1 MLALE
6 QHIRK
11 SIDDQCLI
19 SADRS
24 VVIGVSGGPDSI
36 CLMHLL
42 CSLDK
47 DLQLTCVYVDHN
59 LRPDESVRESKLV
72 ENQCRRLTLD
82 FVAVPVDVPAEVS
95 ATGESIEACARRLRY
110 AALEEVRRSK
120 QADII
125 AVGHTADDQVEEVL
139 LRLIRGSGLKGLS
152 GMRPKN
158 GRLIRPLLEV
168 TRQEILAYLDSTGH
182 EFCHDS
188 SNESVRFLRNRI
200 RIELLPLLERRFN
213 PSIRTTILNTAKILE
228 IEDDFLTIESDRL
241 FGSIVEVNESDDPC
255 GGQRNLSISAERL
268 AGCHTALRRRILEHA
283 CWETGCRPDFKKIIK
298 IEALLDSAG
307 SGAELHLQNGVRI
320 IRQHDSLLFT
330 ALAADQHPR
339 ERLAQATELWHD
351 IPGPG
356 TYLVA
361 ELDRRLEIEL
371 TDDNV
376 LDEHTMRV
384 DADSVDF
391 PLRLRSVLPGDRFT
405 PLGAP
410 GRKKV
415 ARFLSD
421 RKVPQH
427 IRAQHPVLESDQG
440 IVCVLGLQI
449 DERCRSAET
458 TSRRLV
464 IRWERG

>member
-1 MLALE
+1 MLSLE
-6 QHIRK
+6 LRIRK
-11 SIDDQCLI
+11 SIDDHRLI
-19 SADRS
+19 SADQS

-47 DLQLTCVYVDHN
+47 NLQLTCVYVDHN

-72 ENQCRRLTLD
+72 ESQCRRLKVD
-82 FVAVPVDVPAEVS
+82 FVTVSVDVPAEVS
-95 ATGESIEACARRLRY
+95 ATGESIEACGRRLRY
-110 AALEEVRRSK
+110 AALEKVRRSR

-158 GRLIRPLLEV
+158 GRVIRPLLEV
-168 TRQEILAYLDSTGH
+168 SRQEILAYLGSNEH

-188 SNESVRFLRNRI
+188 SNESDRFLRNRI
-200 RIELLPLLERRFN
+200 RMELLPLLEKRFN
-213 PSIRTTILNTAKILE
+213 PSIRNTLLNTAKILE
-228 IEDDFLTIESDRL
+228 IEDDLLTIESDRL
-241 FGSIVEVNESDDPC
+241 FGSIVEISESDDS
-255 GGQRNLSISAERL
+255 GGQRNLTISAERL
-268 AGCHTALRRRILEHA
+268 AGCHTALRRRILERA
-283 CWETGCRPDFKKIIK
+283 CWETGCRPDFKKIGK

-307 SGAELHLQNGVRI
+307 SGPELHLQNGVRVL
-320 IRQHDSLLFT
+320 RQHDSLLFT
-330 ALAADQHPR
+330 TLAADQHPR
-339 ERLAQATELWHD
+339 DRLAQATVLRQD

-371 TDDNV
+371 TNDKVFDDQ
-376 LDEHTMRV
+376 TMRV

-391 PLRLRSVLPGDRFT
+391 PLRLRSVLAGDRFT

-410 GRKKV
+410 GRKKI

-421 RKVPQH
+421 RKVPKH
-427 IRAQHPVLESDQG
+427 LRAQHPVLESDQG
-440 IVCVLGLQI
+440 IVCVLGLEI
-449 DERCRSAET
+449 DERCRSTET
-458 TSRRLV
+458 TSCWLM